1 MTIRSLAQG
10 LNENIEVDQH
20 IFFFLPVLS
29 SSVEFDELSA
39 VVDIPDEGAVPAKNK
54 CEWCTQLRLSA
65 HIPSRFIWKCIA
77 IAVAEKRLEISKRPG
92 VNKI

>member
-54 CEWCTQLRLSA
+54 CEGMVHSTPIISSYSESLYMEMHCTS
-65 HIPSRFIWKCIA
+65 CC
-77 IAVAEKRLEISKRPG
+77 
-92 VNKI
+92 